1 MVIQTE
7 KEALTKPLN
16 FILSKA
22 KSKEGVNGTNSTD
35 ADAANGDRDVE
46 VAMTDRND
54 AADGATGSES
64 GNSEPERGTWG
75 SNIDFAMSC
84 IAYAVGLGNVWRF
97 PYLCFKNGGGKT

>member
-22 KSKEGVNGTNSTD
+22 KSKEGVNGGNSE
-35 ADAANGDRDVE
+35 AEVANGDRDVE
-46 VAMTDRND
+46 VAMLD
-54 AADGATGSES
+54 AADGGGAPSES

-97 PYLCFKNGGGKT
+97 PYLCFKNGGGKTPL